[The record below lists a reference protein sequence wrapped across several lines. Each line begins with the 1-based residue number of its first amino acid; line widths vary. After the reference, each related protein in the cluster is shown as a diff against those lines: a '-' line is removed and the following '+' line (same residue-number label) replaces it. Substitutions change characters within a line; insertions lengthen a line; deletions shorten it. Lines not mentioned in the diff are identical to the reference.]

1 MTAASKHQL
10 RRLALDL
17 GPLMIFF
24 ATFKYSNI
32 YIATGIFMVAVLTA
46 LAIGYWLERKI
57 SPMPAFTAVLV
68 LVLGGLTIYL
78 QNDTFIKMKPTVLY
92 AFFGVL
98 LLGGLFANR
107 MFIKYVFGQAFDL
120 TEQGWRKL
128 TVRWGL
134 FAFFLAIANE
144 VVWRHFSTDIWV
156 DYKVWGTYPLIF
168 IFALAQTPL
177 IMKHGVETK
186 KD

>member
-1 MTAASKHQL
+1 MNSASKKQML
-10 RRLALDL
+10 RLVLDL
-17 GPLMIFF
+17 GPLLVFF
-24 ATFKYSNI
+24 AAFKYTNI
-32 YIATGIFMVAVLTA
+32 YMATGIFMTAVLVA
-46 LAIGYWLERKI
+46 LGVGYWLERKI

-78 QNDTFIKMKPTVLY
+78 QNDAFIKMKPTVLY

-98 LLGGLFANR
+98 LLGGLFVNR
-107 MFIKYVFGQAFDL
+107 LFIKYVFGQAFDL

-156 DYKVWGTYPLIF
+156 DYKVWGTYPLVF
-168 IFALAQTPL
+168 LFAMAQMPL
-177 IMKHGVETK
+177 ILKHGVETK

>member
-1 MTAASKHQL
+1 MNSASKKQML
-10 RRLALDL
+10 RLVLDL
-17 GPLMIFF
+17 GPLLVFF
-24 ATFKYSNI
+24 AAFKYSNI
-32 YIATGIFMVAVLTA
+32 YMATGIFMAAVLTA
-46 LAIGYWLERKI
+46 LAVGYWLERKI

-107 MFIKYVFGQAFDL
+107 LFIKYVFGQAFDL
-120 TEQGWRKL
+120 TEHGWRKL

-168 IFALAQTPL
+168 LFAMAQMPL
-177 IMKHGVETK
+177 IMKHGVETE